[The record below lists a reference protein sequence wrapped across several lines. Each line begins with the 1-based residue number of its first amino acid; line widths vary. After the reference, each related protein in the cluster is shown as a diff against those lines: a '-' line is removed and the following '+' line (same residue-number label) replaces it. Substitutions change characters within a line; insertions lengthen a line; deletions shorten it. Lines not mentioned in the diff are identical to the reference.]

1 MMTVKEV
8 KDWLS
13 VMPDDSCVAVDE
25 GGLTLVMVG
34 NEGVYLEVGGVPEED
49 ENDLEDEED
58 EEENEDEE

>member
-8 KDWLS
+8 KDWLN

-34 NEGVYLEVGGVPEED
+34 NEGLYLEVGGVPD
-49 ENDLEDEED
+49 DLEDEED
-58 EEENEDEE
+58 EDEE